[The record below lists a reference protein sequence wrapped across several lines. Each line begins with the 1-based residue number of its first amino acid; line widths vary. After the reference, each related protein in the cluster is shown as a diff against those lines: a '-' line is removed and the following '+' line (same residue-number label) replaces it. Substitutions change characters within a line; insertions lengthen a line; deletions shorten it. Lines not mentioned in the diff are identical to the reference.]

1 MKPYN
6 QPFEASL
13 KPHAHATT
21 NNNRLW
27 ERFKSTHLIR
37 RALGSYIPKQQHLLG
52 LIVVLVGSL
61 FSIWLN
67 GRITAWTEG
76 KLVGLSSLTLAILIG
91 MVLGNTLYPKL
102 APSLSAGVSFSKA
115 KILRLAI
122 VLYGFKITLTQVASV
137 GYSAVAIDALVLSST
152 FIITYLIGTKWLKMD
167 TTTTLLIGS
176 GASICGA
183 AAVIAAEPV
192 VKAEAHKVTIAVA
205 TVVVFGTLSMLLYP
219 MLYQMGWL
227 ASVLDAQHYGVY
239 IGSTIHEVAQ
249 VVVAGNAVS
258 AEVGN
263 TAVVTK
269 MIRVM
274 MLAPFLL
281 LLSIFLTSKDNKAAL
296 SPDSSNNLDS
306 SDSLASSNRSATSL
320 TSRNQPQSSKLQ
332 SLIQRLKQIHVPWF
346 AFVFIAMVAL
356 NSVLTASSIPMI
368 ESFTGLMINIDN
380 LLLTMAMFAL
390 GLTTHLSA
398 VKQAGIKPL
407 ILAAIMFIWLVLGG
421 AMINLAI
428 SQF

>member
-13 KPHAHATT
+13 RPHAHATT

-27 ERFKSTHLIR
+27 ERLKKAHLIR

-52 LIVVLVGSL
+52 LIVVLAGSL

-91 MVLGNTLYPKL
+91 MVLGNTLYPKW
-102 APSLSAGVSFSKA
+102 APTLSAGVSFSKA

-281 LLSIFLTSKDNKAAL
+281 LLSILLTSKDNKTAI
-296 SPDSSNNLDS
+296 SPDS

-320 TSRNQPQSSKLQ
+320 TSHNQPQSSKLQ
-332 SLIQRLKQIHVPWF
+332 SLIQRLKQIHIPWF
-346 AFVFIAMVAL
+346 AFVFIAIIAL
-356 NSVLTASSIPMI
+356 NSLLTASATPMI
-368 ESFTGLMINIDN
+368 ESFTGLMINADN

-407 ILAAIMFIWLVLGG
+407 ILATIMFTWLVLGG
-421 AMINLAI
+421 AMINLGI
-428 SQF
+428 NQF